1 MRKKVWIWN
10 HYATSTYFDQG
21 GRHYN
26 FAKFLA
32 EAGYEPVIFCATTI
46 HNSSRQVDTG
56 GTLWTE
62 KTDSVSPYVFVKAR
76 PYAGNGKQRVLNMVD
91 FYRGVKKAALEY
103 AKVHGK
109 PDIIYA
115 SSVHPLTLV
124 AGIQI
129 ARHFGVK
136 CICEVRDLWPEG
148 IVAQSARLTKN
159 NPLIRMLYRGERW
172 IYEKADA
179 MIFTMEGGYDYIREQ
194 GWDRTIPQET
204 VFHINN
210 GVDLTVFDENRVN
223 FPFEDVDLQQKDVFC
238 VVYAGSIRRVNNL
251 GLVVETAKQLTDTKI
266 RFLIWGDGDERQMLE
281 QRVRDEGI
289 PNVVF
294 KGRVEKKYIPSIV
307 SQADLNLVH
316 WEHFDLLR
324 FGASYNKLF
333 EYLAAGKPIF
343 CTVQPGYSI
352 VEGNNCG
359 SDARG
364 LTPKDFASGI
374 RRIYEM
380 TEQERTA
387 MGENARKAA
396 QQYDFRILTNK
407 LIEIIERV

>member
-159 NPLIRMLYRGERW
+159 NPLIRMLYRGERVDLRKSRRDDFSRW
-172 IYEKADA
+172 KAA
-179 MIFTMEGGYDYIREQ
+179 
-194 GWDRTIPQET
+194 TIISGNRDGIVRSLQET

-223 FPFEDVDLQQKDVFC
+223 I
-238 VVYAGSIRRVNNL
+238 SI
-251 GLVVETAKQLTDTKI
+251 
-266 RFLIWGDGDERQMLE
+266 
-281 QRVRDEGI
+281 
-289 PNVVF
+289 
-294 KGRVEKKYIPSIV
+294 
-307 SQADLNLVH
+307 
-316 WEHFDLLR
+316 
-324 FGASYNKLF
+324 
-333 EYLAAGKPIF
+333 
-343 CTVQPGYSI
+343 
-352 VEGNNCG
+352 
-359 SDARG
+359 
-364 LTPKDFASGI
+364 
-374 RRIYEM
+374 
-380 TEQERTA
+380 
-387 MGENARKAA
+387 
-396 QQYDFRILTNK
+396 
-407 LIEIIERV
+407 